1 MDTTPLLGAVC
12 KLNSNGP
19 EMTIDAVV
27 WERGGRRLRVVWFA
41 NGTFC
46 EAFVAPQSVLI
57 KEPVLAPNVSDADRA
72 AIRSAH
78 EAAMGA
84 LEYLKLPPEVRYAT
98 DEAKEKAATEPA

>member
-19 EMTIDAVV
+19 EMTIDDVV
-27 WERGGRRLRVVWFA
+27 WERGRRLRVVWFA
-41 NGTFC
+41 NGAFF

-84 LEYLKLPPEVRYAT
+84 LEYLKLPPEVRYAL
-98 DEAKEKAATEPA
+98 DAAKEKSAKEPA